1 MKEKRIISDVIR
13 SPHTA
18 NTNTGRRPLSDVLR
32 KGDTGQSPAKEL
44 EKKPLLKKPDVKHVL
59 PEHNVHHESS
69 VTPNL
74 NKSKSFI
81 KKTAWFSVP
90 LVAIFVIYMMISV
103 LFSGADLKIV
113 PKSEQV
119 QISVG
124 ITAKKGDLKALVP
137 FETVTL
143 SEESSKLVAPTGT
156 KDVSEKAGGRVV
168 IYNAYST
175 ASQKLIKDTRLE
187 TPDGKIYRITTG
199 VVVPGLSVVNKETIP
214 GSVEVTVSADKPGE
228 QYNVGLSD
236 FSIPGFKGDP
246 RYEKFYARSKGEI
259 KGGYVGSVQTASPGA
274 VTAARNELRTAIKDS
289 LTKQVSSQIPATFV
303 LFKDAGNVT
312 FETKDDVKN
321 ASGVIVKE
329 KGTYTGILLPREA
342 LAKEVLKK
350 SIYTLKETGPATL
363 KDIENLTLVFQSAG
377 LPEML
382 AQAESIEF
390 SLSGTTTVEAV
401 IDFDK
406 VKKDI
411 SGKPRSEFNALLANY
426 SGIKTATLSVNP
438 FWARYLPADI
448 EKITITQ
455 SADK

>member
-13 SPHTA
+13 SPHA
-18 NTNTGRRPLSDVLR
+18 TNTTATRRPLSDVLR
-32 KGDTGQSPAKEL
+32 KGGVGQSSAREP
-44 EKKPLLKKPDVKHVL
+44 EKKIAPKKEEIKHTP
-59 PEHNVHHESS
+59 PEHHVRRELADTS
-69 VTPNL
+69 NL
-74 NKSKSFI
+74 TDKKTFI

-90 LVAIFVIYMMISV
+90 ISAILVIYIIISV

-124 ITAKKGDLKALVP
+124 ITAKKGDIKALVP

-214 GSVEVTVSADKPGE
+214 GSVEVSVYADKPGE

-259 KGGYVGSVQTASPGA
+259 KGGYVGSIQTASPGA

-289 LTKQVSSQIPATFV
+289 LVKQVSSQIPATFV

-329 KGTYTGILLPREA
+329 KGTYTGILLPKEA
-342 LAKEVLKK
+342 LTREILKK
-350 SIYTLKETGPATL
+350 SIYTLKDAGPATL

-382 AQAESIEF
+382 AQAESIEL

-401 IDFDK
+401 VDFDK

-411 SGKPRSEFNALLANY
+411 AGKPRSEFNSLLAKYN
-426 SGIKTATLSVNP
+426 GIKSATLSVNP
-438 FWARYLPADI
+438 FWTRYLPSDV
-448 EKITITQ
+448 EKISIVQ
-455 SADK
+455 SSDK